1 MSLQRCNVFESM
13 TYYNPFEYG
22 LYCWGQN
29 SYFDGHELRAS
40 ALPGRTILMT
50 TALSSSDSYSYIHA
64 DAFHADVAYLEAL
77 FERRL
82 IGNYELPLIDIG
94 QGAPLVFVP
103 ILEHLEFVYARQ
115 VQFFSQ
121 KRRVILYRRHE
132 TRTRFTGIPERVEEL
147 RQLLNHLEIVAAD
160 FVGHGDAAMVLLE
173 FALLYPQRCRSLT
186 IVTQGAEYRIAPH
199 PWIWLLHE
207 LYLRLPVEHVLPAAF
222 LRRTVVNYIVAR
234 NPEQCISQSDAPLH
248 LLPRALIEE
257 QFDKIQLWPA
267 VYKFSVLPVIHRFD
281 IRKRL
286 HNLTMPILLLNR
298 LDDVL
303 APEGRTRWFAEH
315 LPNCAGY
322 HVIPGGERFFLYSEA
337 ARVNP
342 LLQDFLQ

>member
-1 MSLQRCNVFESM
+1 
-13 TYYNPFEYG
+13 
-22 LYCWGQN
+22 
-29 SYFDGHELRAS
+29 
-40 ALPGRTILMT
+40 MT
-50 TALSSSDSYSYIHA
+50 TALSSDPACSYVQA
-64 DAFHADVAYLEAL
+64 DAFHADVAYLEGL

-115 VQFFSQ
+115 VRFFSSQ
-121 KRRVILYRRHE
+121 RRVILYRRHE
-132 TRTRFTGIPERVEEL
+132 TRTRFTGLPERVEEL

-186 IVTQGAEYRIAPH
+186 IVTQAAEYRIAPH

-222 LRRTVVNYIVAR
+222 LRRTVVNYIIAR
-234 NPEQCISQSDAPLH
+234 KLNVYASKTGESLS

-267 VYKFSVLPVIHRFD
+267 VYKFSVLPIIHRFD
-281 IRKRL
+281 ISKRL
-286 HNLTMPILLLNR
+286 NALSMPVLLINR
-298 LDDVL
+298 FDDVL
-303 APEGRTRWFAEH
+303 APEERTHWFAEH

-337 ARVNP
+337 ASVNP
-342 LLQDFLQ
+342 LLQNFLQREEHA

>member
-1 MSLQRCNVFESM
+1 
-13 TYYNPFEYG
+13 
-22 LYCWGQN
+22 
-29 SYFDGHELRAS
+29 
-40 ALPGRTILMT
+40 MT
-50 TALSSSDSYSYIHA
+50 TALSSDNSCSYIQA
-64 DAFHADVAYLEAL
+64 ETFHADVAYLEAL

-115 VQFFSQ
+115 VRFFSSQ
-121 KRRVILYRRHE
+121 RRVILYRRHE

-186 IVTQGAEYRIAPH
+186 IVTQAAEYRIAPH

-207 LYLRLPVEHVLPAAF
+207 LYLRLPAEYILPAAF

-234 NPEQCISQSDAPLH
+234 NLATCSSKPDEPLF
-248 LLPRALIEE
+248 LLPRTLIEE
-257 QFDKIQLWPA
+257 QFAKIRLWPA
-267 VYKFSVLPVIHRFD
+267 VYKFSVLPIIHRFN
-281 IRKRL
+281 ISKRL
-286 HNLTMPILLLNR
+286 KHLTMPILLINR
-298 LDDVL
+298 FDDAL
-303 APEGRTRWFAEH
+303 APEDRTRWFAEH
-315 LPNCAGY
+315 LPHCAGY

-337 ARVNP
+337 AHVNP
-342 LLQDFLQ
+342 LLQDFLQREAHA